1 MLDFSRAEMTLLRH
15 AMALNPLVTVIPT
28 IHGHFKMVE
37 CVVHVEDKI
46 KNKLWERDFFEKANC
61 LSEINS
67 ELQID
72 LEH

>member
-1 MLDFSRAEMTLLRH
+1 MTLLRH
-15 AMALNPLVTVIPT
+15 AMASNPLVTVIPT

-46 KNKLWERDFFEKANC
+46 KNKLWERDFYEKANC
-61 LSEINS
+61 LSEINL
-67 ELQID
+67 ELVID